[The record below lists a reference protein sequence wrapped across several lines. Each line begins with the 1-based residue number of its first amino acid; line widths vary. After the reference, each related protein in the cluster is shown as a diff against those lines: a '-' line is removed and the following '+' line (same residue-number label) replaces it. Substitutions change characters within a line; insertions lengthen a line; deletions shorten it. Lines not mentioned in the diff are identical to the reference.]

1 MSLQIQLKKSAVT
14 QKQPFASDLAIGE
27 LALNY
32 NADGP
37 FLTCKDTAGAVRKLN
52 HVWVAA
58 TSPTNPSAGDLW
70 IDTSAVTA
78 VLKVY
83 KDRFTTWVNA
93 TTIPL
98 ASTSV
103 YGTVQLA
110 SSADITNGTAGKVVD
125 AAQLQSKVTSEITAA
140 LSKVINGAQL
150 QSKVTSEITNAFS
163 GLHDID
169 GGVYRG

>member
-32 NADGP
+32 NTDGP

-70 IDTSAVTA
+70 LDTSAVTA

-83 KDRFTTWVNA
+83 KDGSITWVNA
-93 TTIPL
+93 TSIPL

-125 AAQLQSKVTSEITAA
+125 AAQLQSKVTSEIAAA
-140 LSKVINGAQL
+140 LSKVVTAVQL
-150 QSKVTSEITNAFS
+150 QSKVTAALS

>member
-32 NADGP
+32 SADGP

-70 IDTSAVTA
+70 LDTSAVTA

-83 KDRFTTWVNA
+83 KDGSITWVNA
-93 TTIPL
+93 TSIPL

-125 AAQLQSKVTSEITAA
+125 AAQLQSKVTSEIAAA
-140 LSKVINGAQL
+140 LSKVVTAVQL
-150 QSKVTSEITNAFS
+150 QSKVTAALS

>member
-70 IDTSAVTA
+70 LDTSAVTA

-83 KDRFTTWVNA
+83 KDGSITWVNA
-93 TTIPL
+93 TSIPL

-125 AAQLQSKVTSEITAA
+125 AAQLQSKVTSEIAAA
-140 LSKVINGAQL
+140 LSNVVTAVQL
-150 QSKVTSEITNAFS
+150 QSKVTAALS